1 MTPAGGRALTT
12 YVAGGVLCAILMVGC
27 ALTGDDEQYSQ
38 PLSVTPTP
46 LSNPDEALPPTQT
59 TPITSAE
66 NTPAEPDVSEGIP
79 LASPLG
85 SAVPRNLID
94 TQGMTAEEQ
103 YLALARSWFVAV
115 FVCSSRPVDGY
126 DFALLGSVDR
136 FFLRESSGLAWVLL
150 TPPRYITASIDWDS
164 TTIDDLFYGS
174 DKSACDL
181 ATEREVRRIED
192 EQGVRYDGILLFVDV
207 PPGRY
212 AGYAQFGGIARVSL
226 PAAYGHLNSPEYQVL
241 IAHELGHSLLHL
253 DHTDA
258 SPGTSCSDDQWALM
272 RSGVLCPIPAGAD
285 LLDLEIPCRERQE
298 LGWPCKGGEPGNIA
312 SHYIYNVLNR
322 ELPEAA
328 AQQFME
334 GTGDSSLPFSFE
346 ECADWLMAFSVGV
359 FLRTAEIDLLSDY
372 SGYQSKIEQNIEF
385 LENGIEVGPDLMDD
399 LGCSEH
405 ISQAGLR
412 IQAALVKPWLWG
424 TFEAMLTDSPGSYE
438 NR

>member
-1 MTPAGGRALTT
+1 MTPAGGRTLTT

-46 LSNPDEALPPTQT
+46 PSDRDEAAPPTLT
-59 TPITSAE
+59 NPINTDGDTPV
-66 NTPAEPDVSEGIP
+66 EPDVPEGMP

-94 TQGMTAEEQ
+94 TQGKTAEEQ
-103 YLALARSWFVAV
+103 YLALARSWHVGV
-115 FVCSSRPVDGY
+115 FVCSPRPVDGY

-150 TPPRYITASIDWDS
+150 TPPRYITAPMDWQN
-164 TTIDDLFYGS
+164 TTIDDLFYGP

-192 EQGVRYDGILLFVDV
+192 EEGLRHDGILLFVDV

-212 AGYAQFGGIARVSL
+212 AGYAHFGGIARVSL
-226 PAAYGHLNSPEYQVL
+226 PAARGHLTSPEFQAL

-258 SPGTSCSDDQWALM
+258 SPGTSCFDDQWALM

-285 LLDLEIPCRERQE
+285 LLDLEIVCHEREE
-298 LGWPCKGGEPGNIA
+298 FGWPCKGEEPGDIA
-312 SHYIYNVLNR
+312 SYYIHNVLNR
-322 ELPEAA
+322 ALPEAA
-328 AQQFME
+328 MRQFGE
-334 GTGDSSLPFSFE
+334 GLDGSPPDSFE
-346 ECADWLMAFSVGV
+346 KCADSLLALSVGV
-359 FLRTAEIDLLSDY
+359 FLLSAEIDIFSDY
-372 SGYQSKIEQNIEF
+372 SGYQSEVEQRMEQLPKA
-385 LENGIEVGPDLMDD
+385 LEAMRFVMNDLA
-399 LGCSEH
+399 CSEH
-405 ISQAGLR
+405 ISSEGLGF
-412 IQAALVKPWLWG
+412 LSGYEKLWLWG
-424 TFEAMLTDSPGSYE
+424 TFEAMLTGSPGSYE